1 MACVGAVVAGAAVAQ
16 APSLTA
22 SPVLSKLESPWDMA
36 FLPDG
41 TMFFTEKCKGLSV
54 RQSSGKVVPLPGMK
68 DSKGYATTAGDL
80 FCDGQAGMS
89 GVAVDP
95 DFATNRF
102 IYVFSS
108 SNMSKPSTNRVMRF
122 AVSADGANVS
132 DRKDIVADIGYKAA
146 ASDHPF
152 GGSGAHNGGRLRFGP
167 SDKFLYVTTG
177 DNHSGEGPQHPRSAA
192 RSCR

>member
-1 MACVGAVVAGAAVAQ
+1 
-16 APSLTA
+16 
-22 SPVLSKLESPWDMA
+22 
-36 FLPDG
+36 
-41 TMFFTEKCKGLSV
+41 
-54 RQSSGKVVPLPGMK
+54 MK

-95 DFATNRF
+95 DFAMNRF

-108 SNMSKPSTNRVMRF
+108 SSMSKPSTNRVMRF

-132 DRKDIVADIGYKAA
+132 DRKDIVPDIGYKAA

-177 DNHSGEGPQHPRSAA
+177 DNHSGEGPQHPTVLAGKVLRMDREGKAA
-192 RSCR
+192 SGNNPPKGFDPRVYTYGHRNPQGIAFRPGTNQPFTAENGPWHTDVTTGVG